1 MSEENDSSRRPSVG
15 VGKRYDSLVEY
26 PEPVA
31 PAEPEKERLELTPDE
46 DPLGEKLGRIP
57 SNPGVYLLKDRAG
70 KVLYVGKAKSL
81 RPRVRSYFRTSGE
94 VEGDGRFQ
102 VRFLMKRV
110 RDFETLV
117 TSSEKEALILENNL
131 IKQYK
136 PRYNIRL
143 KDDKSYLSIKVT
155 TQHAW
160 PRIFTTR
167 KIVKDGSRYFGPFS
181 SAVAARETLDIV
193 EKHFLLR
200 NCTEHNFKNRSRP
213 CLQYQIKRCLAPCV
227 LPVSQSDYRE
237 RVRQA
242 ILFIEGKQDEL
253 LAELQQK
260 MAEKSDALEFEAAA
274 KIRDQIQAVEKT
286 LEKQRM
292 VSHWGSDQ
300 DVFGLY
306 REGGFIEVQVLFVR
320 QGKLT
325 ASQSYS
331 LEDLEFPD
339 EEVMAALLTQ
349 FYQGHRFIPDE
360 ILLPV
365 ELDDRELREDY
376 LRENK
381 GKRVS
386 ILSPQ
391 RGAKSELVEM
401 ARENARQ
408 SFSERHDQAKAREKM
423 LQELQSKLR
432 LRNYPQRI
440 ECFDISMLH
449 GAQAVGSMVTFVNGE
464 PDKSRYRHYRI
475 RSIDASSG
483 GDDFGMML
491 EVLKRRFTR
500 GNQEEDLPDLVVVD
514 GGKGQLAMA
523 LAAMAEVGVKG
534 VEAVG
539 LAKMRV
545 QSAPR
550 SAEIERSEE
559 RVFLPGQS
567 NPVILKRN
575 SNALF
580 LLQRVRDEAHRFAIT
595 HHKKLR
601 ARQTLFSAL
610 DRIPGVGGARKR
622 ALLRAFGS
630 IKRIEKATLD
640 ELLKVPSMNEKTAQE
655 ILQSLRSDLE

>member
-1 MSEENDSSRRPSVG
+1 MRD
-15 VGKRYDSLVEY
+15 
-26 PEPVA
+26 
-31 PAEPEKERLELTPDE
+31 
-46 DPLGEKLGRIP
+46 
-57 SNPGVYLLKDRAG
+57 DRG
-70 KVLYVGKAKSL
+70 KVIYVGKAKDL
-81 RPRVRSYFRTSGE
+81 RARVRAYFHSP
-94 VEGDGRFQ
+94 DGRCQ
-102 VRFLMKRV
+102 VEFLVRRV
-110 RDFETLV
+110 ADIETLV
-117 TSSEKEALILENNL
+117 TSNDKEALILENNL

-167 KIVKDGSRYFGPFS
+167 KIVKDGNRYFGPFS

-227 LPVSQSDYRE
+227 LPVSQPDYRE

-253 LAELQQK
+253 LSELRQK
-260 MAEKSDALEFEAAA
+260 MAKKSEAMEFEAAA

-325 ASQSYS
+325 GSQSYS

-339 EEVMAALLTQ
+339 EEVMGALLQQ

-365 ELDDRELREDY
+365 ELDDREVREDY

-391 RGAKSELVEM
+391 RGAKNELVEM

-423 LQELQSKLR
+423 LKELQSKLR

-449 GAQAVGSMVTFVNGE
+449 GAHAVGSMVTFVNGE

-491 EVLKRRFTR
+491 EVLKRRFAR
-500 GNQEEDLPDLVVVD
+500 GREEEDLPDLVVVD

-523 LAAMAEVGVKG
+523 LAAMADVGVKG

-601 ARQTLFSAL
+601 TRQTLFSTL

-630 IKRIEKATLD
+630 IKRIEKATLE

-655 ILQSLRSDLE
+655 ILQSLRSGLD

>member
-1 MSEENDSSRRPSVG
+1 VSFAVERAKDSMTSI
-15 VGKRYDSLVEY
+15 
-26 PEPVA
+26 
-31 PAEPEKERLELTPDE
+31 T
-46 DPLGEKLGRIP
+46 EKLANLPAR
-57 SNPGVYLLKDRAG
+57 PGVYLMRDKAG
-70 KVLYVGKAKSL
+70 KVIYVGKAKDL
-81 RPRVRSYFRTSGE
+81 RARVPAYFNNSDERS
-94 VEGDGRFQ
+94 Q
-102 VRFLMKRV
+102 VQFLV
-110 RDFETLV
+110 RRITDFETL
-117 TSSEKEALILENNL
+117 TTANEKEALILENNL

-155 TQHAW
+155 TGHSW
-160 PRIFTTR
+160 PRIFATR

-181 SAVAARETLDIV
+181 SAVAARETIDII

-227 LPVSQSDYRE
+227 FPVSQEEYRE
-237 RVRQA
+237 HVRQA
-242 ILFIEGKQDEL
+242 ILFIEGRQQEL
-253 LAELQQK
+253 IAELKQK
-260 MAEKSDALEFEAAA
+260 MREKSASLEFEAAA
-274 KIRDQIQAVEKT
+274 KTRDQIQAVAKT

-300 DVFGLY
+300 DIFGLY

-325 ASQSYS
+325 GNQSYS

-339 EEVMAALLTQ
+339 DEVMSELLTQ
-349 FYQGHRFIPDE
+349 FYQGNRFVPDE

-365 ELDDRELREDY
+365 PLEDREVREEY
-376 LRENK
+376 LGERK
-381 GKRVS
+381 GKKIG
-386 ILSPQ
+386 ILAPQ
-391 RGAKSELVEM
+391 RGDKRQLVEM
-401 ARENARQ
+401 AIDNARQ
-408 SFSERHDQAKAREKM
+408 SFSERHDQEKAREKM
-423 LQELQSKLR
+423 LLELQSQLR
-432 LRNYPQRI
+432 LKQYPQRM
-440 ECFDISMLH
+440 ECFDISTIH
-449 GAQAVGSMVTFVNGE
+449 GAHAVGSMVTFINGE
-464 PDKSRYRHYRI
+464 SDKSRYRHYRI
-475 RSIDASSG
+475 RTIDPSGG

-491 EVLKRRFTR
+491 EVLKRRFAR
-500 GNQEEDLPDLVVVD
+500 GKEHADLPDLVVVD

-523 LAAMAEVGVKG
+523 LAAMADIGVTG
-534 VEAVG
+534 VDVVG

-550 SAEIERSEE
+550 SSQIERLEE

-567 NPVILKRN
+567 NPVILRRN

-595 HHKKLR
+595 YHKKLR
-601 ARQTLFSAL
+601 SKQTLYSAL

-630 IKRIEKATLD
+630 IRRIGEASVE
-640 ELLKVPSMNEKTAQE
+640 ELLKLPSMSEKLARE
-655 ILQSLRSDLE
+655 IIDSLHSARE